1 MSTTDKGNAARF
13 ITAFKR
19 IEQTLREVLEDT
31 DPDTKYKTLIGEAAK
46 VGYGPV
52 NTYQQRLH
60 TFGYLRNAI
69 LHSPDSSDEEV
80 IAEPR
85 TDIVE
90 EIEDIAENLGSPPTV
105 DTVYVDSVYS
115 VYGNQPVSEVAF
127 EMKERDFSQAPVTN
141 YDKEF
146 QTLLT
151 TNSIA
156 RWFAETAHQDADL
169 SKATVEEVLSHREKE
184 EHYAVLSPDDTLFDL
199 LDLFD
204 ADTNVHIPPYAA
216 VVTKDGTDSGTLE
229 GIITPFDL
237 PEAYGQ
243 LAPSHR

>member
-13 ITAFKR
+13 IAAFKR
-19 IEQTLREVLEDT
+19 IEKTLQQVLEDT
-31 DPDTKYKTLIGEAAK
+31 DPDANYKTLIGEAGK
-46 VGYGPV
+46 NGYGPV
-52 NTYQQRLH
+52 NTYRQRLH

-69 LHSPDSSDEEV
+69 LHNPDSSDEEV

-90 EIEDIAENLGSPPTV
+90 EIEDIADNVQSPPTV
-105 DTVYVDSVYS
+105 DSIYVDSVYS
-115 VYGNQPVSEVAF
+115 VYGNQPVTKIAL

-141 YDKEF
+141 YDREF

-156 RWFAETAHQDADL
+156 RWFAEAAHHDADL
-169 SKATVEEVLSHREKE
+169 GEATVKDVLSHREQE
-184 EHYAVLSPDDTLFDL
+184 EHYAVLSPEDTLFDL

-204 ADTNVHIPPYAA
+204 ADTDDHIPPYAA
-216 VVTKDGTDSGTLE
+216 VVTQGGTDTGTLQ
-229 GIITPFDL
+229 GILTPFDL
-237 PEAYGQ
+237 PAAYER